1 MPALNMEEDVL
12 LVNDVEIEGSSPS
25 GGVVSVWTLNRPEK
39 LNALNEKTASLKIND
54 EQNDLLVRILRDIH
68 TNWGDLELGDYG
80 HTNVPGVVKAHMF
93 GAVGYDSGVREN
105 TKQLFM
111 ALGFTEDDYKVLR
124 SLARKGGPIMS
135 LSYDDFCFH
144 MDIDLSVWKNV
155 VFPQYVNVE
164 KIANKC
170 TLPIRDRQ
178 QDEQKAINRIVHK
191 KDDFFGAPGPRDR
204 LFQNSSA
211 ATQDRRPRARNLVK
225 KATGCL
231 T

>member
-1 MPALNMEEDVL
+1 MNY
-12 LVNDVEIEGSSPS
+12 
-25 GGVVSVWTLNRPEK
+25 
-39 LNALNEKTASLKIND
+39 KIND

-191 KDDFFGAPGPRDR
+191 KDDFFGEWYEFRVGYKTIRTRDFDDMIPHVVDSLADFNYER
-204 LFQNSSA
+204 Q
-211 ATQDRRPRARNLVK
+211 
-225 KATGCL
+225 CL
-231 T
+231 K